1 MKNLRGSVLTL
12 LTAIVVAS
20 AANQVSAQLPP
31 PGLAGSMP
39 LPGANASPMY
49 QTGQPFYAGQQG
61 IIMPPPQAMY
71 NMPAPAG
78 YGPSAYGAMPYGA
91 GAPMQQGWGVQ
102 PASYAPP
109 QPFPSAD
116 GMAMPAGYEMGAG
129 YGGYAGGG
137 CDSCGGYGCAACS
150 GYGGS
155 TFGDRLIARLL
166 PYAEGGQCAPRWYD
180 ATLDAMFLTRENA
193 GRNIDFS
200 SDGINGNPLLSTND
214 LDFQEELGFRFT
226 GAHQIFAGATAEFT
240 YFGLFNWDTAAVNRP
255 AQFPNDIYSVLS
267 QFGLDR
273 FGGFDETDA
282 AFQHSLSY
290 SSTIDNFELNIR
302 KRFTA
307 PNCRLQYSWLAGVRY
322 VYLLEDFGYN
332 TIGGDDDL
340 VTPGLQSRGSMNYN
354 VRARNSL
361 TGFQV
366 GGDGW
371 LNLTPGVN
379 IGADIKAGVYG
390 NYAVQNTNVLATT
403 TTPAAATTFNESV
416 HANDVA
422 FVGDANFYFNWRLGP
437 HWTIRAG
444 YNFLF
449 IDGVAL
455 GSENFNTAPPN
466 ILSGGVSTQTRVPT
480 INDNGNAFYHGGFG
494 GVEYMW

>member
-1 MKNLRGSVLTL
+1 M
-12 LTAIVVAS
+12 
-20 AANQVSAQLPP
+20 
-31 PGLAGSMP
+31 
-39 LPGANASPMY
+39 
-49 QTGQPFYAGQQG
+49 
-61 IIMPPPQAMY
+61 
-71 NMPAPAG
+71 
-78 YGPSAYGAMPYGA
+78 
-91 GAPMQQGWGVQ
+91 
-102 PASYAPP
+102 
-109 QPFPSAD
+109 
-116 GMAMPAGYEMGAG
+116 
-129 YGGYAGGG
+129 
-137 CDSCGGYGCAACS
+137 CA
-150 GYGGS
+150 
-155 TFGDRLIARLL
+155 
-166 PYAEGGQCAPRWYD
+166 RWYD

-267 QFGLDR
+267 QFGLDP